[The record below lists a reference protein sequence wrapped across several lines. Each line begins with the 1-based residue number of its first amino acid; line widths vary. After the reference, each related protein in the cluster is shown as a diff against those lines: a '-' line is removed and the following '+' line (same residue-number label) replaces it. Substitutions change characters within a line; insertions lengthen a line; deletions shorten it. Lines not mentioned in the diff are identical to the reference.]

1 MPNNTNDPNFYI
13 FAKGEMAD
21 RTRSFDWGNTLL
33 GPISLW
39 PAQLLTSV
47 NQILDSSFPMFIW
60 WGAEDVQF
68 YNDACLQIL
77 GVDENSKHPNALGQK
92 GADCWLEKWAVVSPL
107 LTQVRSTATPIY
119 LEDQL
124 VPVYRNGVF
133 GQIQLTLSYNIIRDA
148 VGNAGGVL
156 AVCSES
162 TKKLEF
168 QQQITSGY
176 QQQEALNDELG
187 AVNEELIASNEELNT
202 TQEELQE
209 LNNALEQLVEERTK
223 ALSDSE
229 RRFRSLVENSPAAML
244 VFRGDD
250 LVLETVNEAMLHIL
264 DKSEDIIGQ
273 PLLVGLPEIKGQPI
287 LEILYDVYKTGTP
300 FTSPA
305 IQVSLNRNGRL
316 ESCYFNLSYRPLYE
330 NGTITGIIEAAIE
343 VTAEIAATQ
352 QIEQLNL
359 ELAGINEEQAT
370 SNEELAASN
379 EELAVVN
386 EELLQTQNNLNNT
399 VRQLKNSNA
408 RFQNLIREANVGIVV
423 LTGEE
428 MTVEIVNEA
437 YGRMIGRPS
446 RELLNHPLFSVI
458 PIAEPHFR
466 PIIDQV
472 RNSGESLYLYDTPY
486 RVESDNRI
494 IDGYLN
500 VVYQQ
505 YKEAD
510 GRATGVMV
518 ICQDTTE
525 QVRSR
530 LKAKKADEMTKLAIE
545 AARLGSWQI
554 EPVHKTLVYND
565 TLAELFGYHGDEPMT
580 YEQAINQVTLEYRP
594 LIAAEI
600 EKAIADGGN
609 YDFTYTQE
617 RFNDGEIIW
626 LRSLGKVSRDQD
638 GQSNTFSGFVMDITE
653 QKKDEERKNHFI
665 GIVSHELK
673 TPITSI
679 NAYLQILQNKA
690 YKANDTFALTALSKS
705 ISQIK
710 KMTTLINGF
719 LNISRLESGKIHID
733 KQRFDMAL
741 LVKETEEESIATISS
756 HKIVFAPVEQTFVH
770 ADRDK
775 IGQVI
780 NNFISNSVKYSPPG
794 STINVACINIDNSI
808 QVSVKDEG
816 SGIAPQ
822 DTGKIFERFYRTETA
837 TESSVSGFG
846 IGLYLCAEI
855 IQRHGGNIWVNSE
868 VGQGSI
874 FYFTLPTT
882 V

>member
-1 MPNNTNDPNFYI
+1 MLNNTEDANFYI

-21 RTRSFDWGNTLL
+21 RTRSFNWSHTQL
-33 GPISLW
+33 GAISSWPI
-39 PAQLLTSV
+39 QLLTTV

-60 WGAEDVQF
+60 WGTDKIQF
-68 YNDACLQIL
+68 YNDAYLEIL
-77 GVDENSKHPNALGQK
+77 GKDESSKHPKALGQN
-92 GADCWLEKWAVVSPL
+92 GAECWPEIWPVISPL
-107 LTQVRSTATPIY
+107 LDRVLSTAVPVY

-124 VPVYRNGVF
+124 IPIYRRGILDQVYWTF
-133 GQIQLTLSYNIIRDA
+133 SYNVIRNAD
-148 VGNAGGVL
+148 GNPGGILVI
-156 AVCSES
+156 CSET
-162 TKKLEF
+162 TKKLEY
-168 QQQITSGY
+168 QQQITVGFK
-176 QQQEALNDELG
+176 QQEALNDELG

-202 TQEELQE
+202 TQEELQG
-209 LNNALEQLVEERTK
+209 LNDALEQLVEARTK

-229 RRFRSLVENSPAAML
+229 LRFRSLVDNSPAAML

-250 LVLETVNEAMLHIL
+250 LILETVNEAMLQII
-264 DKSEDIIGQ
+264 DKSEDVIGK

-287 LEILYDVYKTGTP
+287 LDILYNVYKTGTP
-300 FTSPA
+300 FSSPA
-305 IQVSLNRNGRL
+305 IQINLNRHGRL

-330 NGTITGIIEAAIE
+330 NGKITGIIEAAIE
-343 VTAEIAATQ
+343 VTAEIAATH
-352 QIEQLNL
+352 QIERLNL
-359 ELAGINEEQAT
+359 ELAGINEEQAA

-379 EELAVVN
+379 EELAMVN
-386 EELLQTQNNLNNT
+386 EELLQTQKNLNDT
-399 VRQLKNSNA
+399 VQQLKNSNS

-423 LTGEE
+423 LTGSE
-428 MTVEIVNEA
+428 MKVEIVNDA
-437 YGRMIGRPS
+437 YGRMIGRS
-446 RELLNHPLFSVI
+446 ARELLNHPLFSVI

-486 RVESDNRI
+486 HIESDGRI
-494 IDGYLN
+494 IEGYLN

-510 GRATGVMV
+510 GNPTGVMV

-525 QVRSR
+525 QVKAR

-545 AARLGSWQI
+545 AARLGSWQLD
-554 EPVHKTLVYND
+554 PMLKTLVYNE
-565 TLAELFGYHGDEPMT
+565 TLAELFGYEGNEPMT

-594 LIAAEI
+594 LIAAQI
-600 EKAIADGGN
+600 EQAIASGGD

-617 RFNDGEIIW
+617 RFNDGKIVW
-626 LRSLGKVSRDQD
+626 LRSLGKVSRDTNGD
-638 GQSNTFSGFVMDITE
+638 IFSGFVMDITE

-690 YKANDTFALTALSKS
+690 YKANDTFAMTALSKS

-756 HKIVFAPVEQTFVH
+756 HKIVFAPVEQTFVN

-822 DTGKIFERFYRTETA
+822 DTSKIFERFYRTETA

-855 IQRHGGNIWVNSE
+855 IQHHGGNIWVNSE
-868 VGQGSI
+868 IGQGSI

-882 V
+882 A